1 MARPTNRLTARTVA
15 TIKVPGRHADG
26 NGLYLHVDPS
36 LAKRWVFV
44 FQWRGKRREMG
55 LGSTQLVSLAQA
67 RDLALDARRAVAS
80 GVNPIV
86 ERQSEQRAT
95 TFGEVA
101 DAVLAD
107 LKPSLSNAKHFAQW
121 KTALTTAAKPLRHLP
136 VDEVSTDD
144 VLGVLRPIWQRT
156 PVTATRLRGRIER
169 VLDAAKARGLRHG
182 ENPARWRGH
191 LDVLLPRH
199 KRLVRGHHAAMP
211 VDALPGFM
219 TALRKRPAVAAR
231 ALEFTILTAARTGE
245 SLRARWSEI
254 DLNAG
259 VWTVPAERM
268 KARTEHRVPLSP
280 AALAV
285 LDEVRPLRT
294 KAADGWIFPAQNR
307 QRPLSQMCMLM
318 LLRRMEVMDVTV
330 HGFRSTFRDW
340 GGDCTNFPRELIEA
354 ALSHTVGNA
363 VERAYRRSDAFA
375 KRQRLMQA
383 WAGFCARELEQPARQ
398 AA

>member
-1 MARPTNRLTARTVA
+1 MARPTHRLTARTVA
-15 TIKVPGRHADG
+15 SLKKPGRHADG
-26 NGLYLHVDPS
+26 GGLYLHVDPS
-36 LAKRWVFV
+36 SAKRWVFV
-44 FQWRGKRREMG
+44 FQWRGKCREMG
-55 LGSTQLVSLAQA
+55 LGSAQLVSLAQA
-67 RDLALDARRAVAS
+67 RDAALDARRQVAA
-80 GVNPIV
+80 GINPIA
-86 ERQSEQRAT
+86 ERQSELRAT
-95 TFGEVA
+95 TFGDVA

-121 KTALTTAAKPLRHLP
+121 QTALTTAARPLRPLL

-144 VLGVLRPIWQRT
+144 VLAVLRPIWQRT
-156 PVTATRLRGRIER
+156 PVTASRLRGRIER
-169 VLDAAKARGLRHG
+169 VLDAAKARGLRSG

-191 LDVLLPRH
+191 LDVLLPRQ
-199 KRLVRGHHAAMP
+199 KRLVRGHHAAMGIE
-211 VDALPGFM
+211 ALPAFM
-219 TALRKRPAVAAR
+219 AALRRRPAVAAR

-254 DLNAG
+254 DFTTN

-268 KARTEHRVPLSP
+268 KARAEHRVPLST

-285 LDEVRPLRT
+285 LAEVRPLAG
-294 KAADGWIFPAQNR
+294 KGNDDWIFPAQSR
-307 QRPLSQMCMLM
+307 TRPLSQMAMLM
-318 LLRRMEVMDVTV
+318 LLRRMGVMEVTV

-383 WAGFCARELEQPARQ
+383 WAGFCAKELMAPSKK

>member
-1 MARPTNRLTARTVA
+1 MPRSTNRLTARTVS
-15 TIKVPGRHADG
+15 TITKPGRHADG
-26 NGLYLHVDPS
+26 NGLYLHVDAS

-55 LGSTQLVSLAQA
+55 LGSVQLVSLAQA
-67 RDLALDARRAVAS
+67 RDVALDARRAVAA
-80 GVNPIV
+80 GTNPIT
-86 ERQSEQRAT
+86 ERQVVRHAS
-95 TFGEVA
+95 TFGDVA

-107 LKPSLSNAKHFAQW
+107 LKPSLSNAKHYAQW

-136 VDEVSTDD
+136 VDEVTTDH
-144 VLGVLRPIWQRT
+144 VLSVLRPIWQRT
-156 PVTATRLRGRIER
+156 PETANRLRGRIER
-169 VLDAAKARGLRHG
+169 VLDAAKARGLRQG

-191 LDVLLPRH
+191 LDVLLPRQ
-199 KRLVRGHHAAMP
+199 KRLVRGHHAAMA
-211 VDALPGFM
+211 VDDLPPFM
-219 TALRKRPAVAAR
+219 AALRTRPAVAAR

-254 DLNAG
+254 DLKAG
-259 VWTVPAERM
+259 IWTVPAERM
-268 KARTEHRVPLSP
+268 KARTEHRVPLST

-285 LDEVRPLRT
+285 LNEVRPLSI
-294 KAADGWIFPAQNR
+294 KGDGWIFPAQNR
-307 QRPLSQMCMLM
+307 LKPLSQMSMLM
-318 LLRRMEVMDVTV
+318 LLRRMEVEDCTV

-340 GGDCTNFPRELIEA
+340 AGDCTNFQRELIEA

-383 WAGFCARELEQPARQ
+383 WAGFCAKAEAAPVKQ